1 MQTISDFEIEEY
13 SKMISSLDLSDEGED
28 KSIYFEAW
36 NFGEIAGEFV
46 TTNESIVCSD
56 KTHS

>member
-13 SKMISSLDLSDEGED
+13 SKMLSSLDISNEGED

-36 NFGEIAGEFV
+36 NFGETTGEYI
-46 TTNESIVCSD
+46 TTNESVVCCDTIYS
-56 KTHS
+56 